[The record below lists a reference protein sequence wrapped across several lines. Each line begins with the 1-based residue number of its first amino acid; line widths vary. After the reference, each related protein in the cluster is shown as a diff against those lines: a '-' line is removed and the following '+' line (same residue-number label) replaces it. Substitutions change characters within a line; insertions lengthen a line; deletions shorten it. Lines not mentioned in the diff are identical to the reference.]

1 MRKRNNSQSPWKMP
15 VPGHCPWTGAT
26 HRQLLHGPAAT
37 QACVTPCI
45 TANTAA
51 CCRRERA
58 RGGRRPLGSVPAG
71 LRRARFTRAHAV
83 PGGCRSRLLTPR
95 RPQRPAGT
103 AQPLCQR
110 DRLPRAEGA
119 ERAAQPLAPV
129 PGAARSH
136 HRAVQLCCAQ
146 EPAGTLFL
154 STLKGKSQL
163 REFSGWHICCSIP
176 EIVPQRSG
184 YLLYSHRQ
192 DDKLERTVTISL
204 CELPPLF

>member
-1 MRKRNNSQSPWKMP
+1 MP

-26 HRQLLHGPAAT
+26 HRQLLQGPAAT
-37 QACVTPCI
+37 QARVTPCI

-51 CCRRERA
+51 RARRERA
-58 RGGRRPLGSVPAG
+58 RRPAAPRQCPSRACGAHVSPGRTLSPGLPEPPPHAAPTTAPGGHGAATLPTGPAATRRRCRASCTTPGA
-71 LRRARFTRAHAV
+71 RARGGPVAP
-83 PGGCRSRLLTPR
+83 PGGAVVLR
-95 RPQRPAGT
+95 
-103 AQPLCQR
+103 
-110 DRLPRAEGA
+110 
-119 ERAAQPLAPV
+119 
-129 PGAARSH
+129 PGARRDVISE
-136 HRAVQLCCAQ
+136 R
-146 EPAGTLFL
+146 
-154 STLKGKSQL
+154 TLKGKSQL